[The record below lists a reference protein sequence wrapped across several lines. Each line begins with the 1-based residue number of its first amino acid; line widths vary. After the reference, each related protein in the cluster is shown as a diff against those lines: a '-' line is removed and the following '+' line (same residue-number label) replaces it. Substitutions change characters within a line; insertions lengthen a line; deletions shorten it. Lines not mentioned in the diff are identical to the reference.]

1 MNNINEQDEHEEEQ
15 GDETYGEKMLV
26 DSSDEEQEGG
36 HVIDVNDNQE
46 DHEEQT
52 MDLTSVGVPEY
63 IPPIINDGKSS
74 TDQQYQEEEGEEEED
89 MELTEGM
96 PRKIEYSSPKENNV
110 VDQNNE
116 DEDITMDM
124 TNVISHIRQSVNQ
137 NENHNQVQD
146 NDLNEKV
153 SLQMLMILSQ
163 WN

>member
-1 MNNINEQDEHEEEQ
+1 
-15 GDETYGEKMLV
+15 MLV

-74 TDQQYQEEEGEEEED
+74 TEQQYQEEEGEEEED

-96 PRKIEYSSPKENNV
+96 PRKIEHSSPKENNV

-116 DEDITMDM
+116 DEDITMDV

-146 NDLNEKV
+146 NYLNEK
-153 SLQMLMILSQ
+153 SEPANADDTLPME
-163 WN
+163 